1 MTLLNLG
8 CGQRFHPDWMNIDFV
23 SHAPEVMAHDLT
35 TGIPVP
41 DNSADAVYHSH
52 VLEHFSKSN
61 GAAFIQEC
69 FRVLKPGGVLR
80 VVVPDLEALALQY
93 VQALNAFRQQ
103 PDAMNKANHT
113 WATIEMIDQLVRTQS
128 GGDMMAYWSQP
139 QILNET
145 TLEQRLGYEFTTWRK
160 AYLQNQQATT
170 VNNYSSKHA
179 SPSWRQRISMH
190 WKNYWLHRWGIAAP
204 QLPDMQFQQSGEK
217 HLWMYD
223 AVSLQQLL
231 EQQGFETITQ
241 TDAFHSRIPQWN
253 KYQML
258 DVEAGVV
265 RKPDSLFMEAV
276 KPAIRPNN

>member
-41 DNSADAVYHSH
+41 DNRADAVYHSH

-160 AYLQNQQATT
+160 AYLQNQQASP
-170 VNNYSSKHA
+170 VNNYRIKHA

-190 WKNYWLHRWGIAAP
+190 WKNYWLHRWGIAAS
-204 QLPDMQFQQSGEK
+204 QLPDMLFQQSGEK

-231 EQQGFETITQ
+231 EQQGFEAITQ

-265 RKPDSLFMEAV
+265 RKPDSLFMEAL
-276 KPAIRPNN
+276 KPL

>member
-93 VQALNAFRQQ
+93 VQA
-103 PDAMNKANHT
+103 
-113 WATIEMIDQLVRTQS
+113 
-128 GGDMMAYWSQP
+128 
-139 QILNET
+139 
-145 TLEQRLGYEFTTWRK
+145 
-160 AYLQNQQATT
+160 
-170 VNNYSSKHA
+170 
-179 SPSWRQRISMH
+179 
-190 WKNYWLHRWGIAAP
+190 
-204 QLPDMQFQQSGEK
+204 
-217 HLWMYD
+217 
-223 AVSLQQLL
+223 
-231 EQQGFETITQ
+231 
-241 TDAFHSRIPQWN
+241 
-253 KYQML
+253 
-258 DVEAGVV
+258 
-265 RKPDSLFMEAV
+265 
-276 KPAIRPNN
+276 